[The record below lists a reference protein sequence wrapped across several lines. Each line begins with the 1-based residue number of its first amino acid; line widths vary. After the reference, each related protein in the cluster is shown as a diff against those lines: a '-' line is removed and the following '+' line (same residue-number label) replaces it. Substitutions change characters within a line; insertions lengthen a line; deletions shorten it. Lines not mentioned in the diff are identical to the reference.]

1 MGYESCAPAPLQAQ
15 NQCKRTYS
23 KQVLKGSANS
33 SILDRSVPAN
43 RLSFAKKAPVNSLI
57 TMEFVYCQNIIFLYI
72 IRLLINDFILPIWL
86 KFYRHEE
93 NHPLKEIS
101 KNIGKLNNSD
111 GELLGETVSPRYVN
125 GTVPKIQVSF

>member
-1 MGYESCAPAPLQAQ
+1 MVIPILMKSQSSTLYLLWDFDWGFIKKQIKLWDMNHAPPPLQGQ

-72 IRLLINDFILPIWL
+72 IRLLINDFILPI
-86 KFYRHEE
+86 
-93 NHPLKEIS
+93 
-101 KNIGKLNNSD
+101 
-111 GELLGETVSPRYVN
+111 
-125 GTVPKIQVSF
+125 